1 MCGTTLTRV
10 SVYSRYGGTWL
21 KTSHSEKGGG
31 DGTGCGGGEA
41 GNGRGQ
47 VAGHGTGRFAFRV
60 RYVGAPQNLRIANL
74 YTLPSTLAGRSGSPV
89 CTRARV
95 LQPSYAD
102 IHSEERCEKTS
113 VDPVRRQP
121 GRPRTTRDE
130 ARRV

>member
-1 MCGTTLTRV
+1 MRRWRGWKRSQATVPVRV
-10 SVYSRYGGTWL
+10 SCAVCRC
-21 KTSHSEKGGG
+21 TSEFTRR
-31 DGTGCGGGEA
+31 D
-41 GNGRGQ
+41 
-47 VAGHGTGRFAFRV
+47 
-60 RYVGAPQNLRIANL
+60 LR
-74 YTLPSTLAGRSGSPV
+74 TLPSTLAGRSGSPV